1 MVYLYS
7 IVSGFRAILGSVALQ
22 FAMALCVLIF
32 VQTPTEGYLEEPE
45 PGDNAKLEENLDRV
59 KVLMVFTHFFCA
71 ASIIASQSMPT
82 RYYGWI

>member
-32 VQTPTEGYLEEPE
+32 VQTPTEGFMEELE
-45 PGDNAKLEENLDRV
+45 PGENAELQEKFHRF
-59 KVLMVFTHFFCA
+59 KIFMVFTHFFCA
-71 ASIIASQSMPT
+71 ATILGS
-82 RYYGWI
+82 